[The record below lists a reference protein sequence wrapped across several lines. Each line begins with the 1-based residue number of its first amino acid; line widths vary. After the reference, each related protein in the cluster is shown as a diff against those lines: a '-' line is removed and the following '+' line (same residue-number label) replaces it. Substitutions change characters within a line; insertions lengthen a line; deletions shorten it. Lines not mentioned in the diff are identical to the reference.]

1 MTTAYDDIIDLPHHV
16 SPTRRRMSAS
26 ERAAQFAPFAALTG
40 YDAAIEETARLTE
53 DELAADEERTRE
65 LDAKLRLLQ
74 RLLPERPEIT
84 VTYFVPDER
93 KAGGAYETVT
103 GRLRAICV
111 GERTI
116 LLEDGTEIAMERIES
131 LDCACFA
138 MLPQEK
144 PEK

>member
-65 LDAKLRLLQ
+65 LDAKLRVLQ
-74 RLLPERPEIT
+74 GLLPERPEIT

-93 KAGGAYETVT
+93 KAGGAYETVA
-103 GRLRAICV
+103 GKLCAIRV
-111 GERTI
+111 ADQAI
-116 LLEDGTEIAMERIES
+116 VLDDGTEIAMERIGS

-138 MLPQEK
+138 EPMQK
-144 PEK
+144 NPEK

>member
-16 SPTRRRMSAS
+16 SPTRRHMSDS

-53 DELAADEERTRE
+53 DALASNEERTRE

-74 RLLPERPEIT
+74 RALADRPEIT

-93 KAGGAYETVT
+93 KAGGAYRTVT
-103 GRLRAICV
+103 GKLCAIRV
-111 GERTI
+111 I
-116 LLEDGTEIAMERIES
+116 DQQIVLEDGTEILMECIES
-131 LDCACFA
+131 LDGALFC
-138 MLPQEK
+138 Q
-144 PEK
+144 PENAPEE